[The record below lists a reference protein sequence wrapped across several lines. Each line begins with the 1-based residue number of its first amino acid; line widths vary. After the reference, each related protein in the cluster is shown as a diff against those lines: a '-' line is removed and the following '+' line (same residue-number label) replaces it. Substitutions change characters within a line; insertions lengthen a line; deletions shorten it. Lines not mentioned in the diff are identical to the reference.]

1 MIKSWHKFNESQS
14 NKLTKEMA
22 QEIIYYVSEDSKP
35 TESIVDDIYDLINN
49 NDDSFTMY
57 ETGYDDMK
65 EMIKKLLN
73 MCQNNPELTDKMIQ
87 IYHRIREEREI
98 FPEAFEIEEI
108 FSDFMDLEDFDFM
121 IYSDNHKY
129 QIKLN
134 KWTQV
139 DLPQFI
145 KYSEDVN
152 KYLYR
157 LKSPDY
163 ETKLVRCEFTNYHRT
178 IVQFEIELKS
188 KNSND

>member
-1 MIKSWHKFNESQS
+1 
-14 NKLTKEMA
+14 MA

-35 TESIVDDIYDLINN
+35 TKSIVDDIYDLINN

-134 KWTQV
+134 KWSQV